1 MSKWNGLLSASG
13 ILSRPTGDEM
23 TEELKNESELHLT
36 MDFASARAQ
45 SNRKALLALMAALRT
60 EEEVIGQ
67 GGGEKAAEA
76 QHGKGRLTVRERL
89 KLLLDEE
96 TEFLELGLWAAQG
109 MYAEYGGAPGAGVVT
124 GLGRVSG
131 RLCMIVANDATVK
144 AGAFFPMTAKKV
156 LRAQTIAMEN
166 RIPTIYLVDSSGV
179 FLPLQEDVFP
189 DTDDFGRIFRNNAVM
204 SSQGIPQIT
213 AIMGMC
219 VAGGAYLPVM
229 TDTVLMT
236 EGSGLF
242 LAGPSL
248 VQAAI
253 GQKTGPEELGG
264 AAMHAAISGTVD
276 FREPNDHLCLARLR
290 SLVAK
295 MGERKGE
302 APGPQVF
309 RRREFD
315 AARDAPKFAA
325 EDVYGLLNPEPGS
338 SNVYDMR
345 EVIARIVDRSEFDEY
360 KAEFGRTVLCGYAWI
375 GGRAVGIVANQK
387 INQNQTV
394 SMGPAAGMT
403 QMEVGGVIYTESAQK
418 AARFIMDCNQNLVP
432 LIFLHD
438 VNGFMV
444 GKEAEWSGI
453 IRAGAKM
460 VSAVSTS
467 VVPKISVIVGG
478 SFGAGHYA
486 MCGKAYDPRFL
497 FAWPTACYAVMSGA
511 SAAAT
516 LAEVRAR
523 QLERGGKTLTET
535 EKTAIYEEIRATYDA
550 QADPRYGAA
559 RLWIDAIIDP
569 ARTRDLLIQALEACA
584 LNPDVPRFNPGVLQT

>member
-1 MSKWNGLLSASG
+1 MAAN
-13 ILSRPTGDEM
+13 
-23 TEELKNESELHLT
+23 LKLDNTLGSSLGAP
-36 MDFASARAQ
+36 DAKARA
-45 SNRKALLALMAALRT
+45 NRVALAALMAELRL
-60 EEEVIGQ
+60 EEDRIRE
-67 GGGEKAAEA
+67 GGGAKAAEA
-76 QHGKGRLTVRERL
+76 QCGKGRLTARERL
-89 KLLLDEE
+89 KLLLDEGA
-96 TEFLELGLWAAQG
+96 EFLELGLWAAHG

-124 GLGRVSG
+124 GLGHVSG
-131 RLCMIVANDATVK
+131 RLCMIIANDATVK

-166 RIPTIYLVDSSGV
+166 HIPTLYLVDSSGV

-204 SSQGIPQIT
+204 SSLGIPQIT

-253 GQKTGPEELGG
+253 GQKTGAEELGG
-264 AAMHAAISGTVD
+264 AAMHAEISGTVD
-276 FREPNDHLCLARLR
+276 FKEPNDHLCLAKLR
-290 SLVAK
+290 SLVGK
-295 MGERKGE
+295 MGER
-302 APGPQVF
+302 PGATPAAEVF
-309 RRREFD
+309 NRVEFD
-315 AARDAPKFAA
+315 AARDAPKFPA
-325 EDVYGLLNPEPGS
+325 EDVYGLLNPEPGA
-338 SNVYDMR
+338 SNVYEMR
-345 EVIARIVDRSEFDEY
+345 EVIARIVDGSRFDEY
-360 KAEFGRTVLCGYAWI
+360 KADFGRTVLCGYARI

-387 INQNQTV
+387 MHQSQTV
-394 SMGPAAGMT
+394 ATGPAAGMKRT
-403 QMEVGGVIYTESAQK
+403 EFGGVIYTESAQK
-418 AARFIMDCNQNLVP
+418 AARFIMDCNQNLIP

-444 GKEAEWSGI
+444 GKDAEWSGI

-467 VVPKISVIVGG
+467 VVPKITVIVGG

-497 FAWPTACYAVMSGA
+497 FAWPTARYAVMSGD
-511 SAAAT
+511 SAANT
-516 LAEVRAR
+516 LAGVRAK
-523 QLERGGKTLTET
+523 QMECGGKHLSEA
-535 EKTAIYEEIRATYDA
+535 EKKAVFDEIKNAYDA

-569 ARTRDLLIQALEACA
+569 ARTRETLMTALEACA
-584 LNPDVPRFNPGVLQT
+584 LNPEIPRFNPGVMQT

>member
-1 MSKWNGLLSASG
+1 MA
-13 ILSRPTGDEM
+13 DELNV
-23 TEELKNESELHLT
+23 ENRLK
-36 MDFASARAQ
+36 
-45 SNRKALLALMAALRT
+45 SNLDVQAPRLKANQDAVITLMAELRRQ
-60 EEEVIGQ
+60 EDSIRL
-67 GGGEKAAEA
+67 GGGSKAAEA
-76 QHGKGRLTVRERL
+76 QRAKGRLTVRERL
-89 KLLLDEE
+89 ELLLDEG
-96 TEFLELGLWAAQG
+96 TELLELGLWAAYE
-109 MYAEYGGAPGAGVVT
+109 MYTEYGGAPGAGVVT
-124 GLGRVSG
+124 GLGRVCG
-131 RLCMIVANDATVK
+131 RLCMIIANDATVK

-156 LRAQTIAMEN
+156 LRAQTIALEN
-166 RIPTIYLVDSSGV
+166 RIPTLYLVDSAGV

-189 DTDDFGRIFRNNAVM
+189 DTDDFGRVFRNNAVM
-204 SSQGIPQIT
+204 SSLGIPQIT

-253 GQKTGPEELGG
+253 GQKTGAEELGG
-264 AAMHAAISGTVD
+264 ASMHAEISGTVD
-276 FREPNDHLCLARLR
+276 FKEPNDQHCIARLR
-290 SLVAK
+290 SLVGK
-295 MGERKGE
+295 IGERHASAAKSE
-302 APGPQVF
+302 QAKKHLNTFNRIDYDPQRDGPQ
-309 RRREFD
+309 
-315 AARDAPKFAA
+315 FAA
-325 EDVYGLLNPEPGS
+325 GELYGLLNPAPGA
-338 SNVYDMR
+338 SNVYNMR

-360 KAEFGRTVLCGYAWI
+360 KADFGRTVLCGYARI
-375 GGRAVGIVANQK
+375 GGHAVGIVANQK
-387 INQNQTV
+387 TNQSQTV
-394 SMGPAAGMT
+394 SMGPSAGT
-403 QMEVGGVIYTESAQK
+403 KRIEVGGVIYTEGAQK

-432 LIFLHD
+432 LLFLHD

-444 GKEAEWSGI
+444 GKDAEWSGI

-497 FAWPTACYAVMSGA
+497 FAWPTARYAVMSGA
-511 SAAAT
+511 SAATT
-516 LAEVRAR
+516 LAEVRAK
-523 QLERGGKTLTET
+523 QMERGGKVLSES
-535 EKTAIYEEIRATYDA
+535 EKKALFDEIKDTYDA

-569 ARTRDLLIQALEACA
+569 AKTREVLITAMEACA
-584 LNPDVPRFNPGVLQT
+584 LNSDVPPFNPGILQT